1 MFLRKI
7 VVRKLPLFRI
17 SRSAFAL
24 FLSRV
29 HMYTPSSH
37 DEISLRICD
46 PIGNIYY
53 KTSSYLLVRNK
64 IFNFVATK
72 PFLRGGQ
79 GICRFLLQS

>member
-29 HMYTPSSH
+29 HIYTPSSH

-53 KTSSYLLVRNK
+53 
-64 IFNFVATK
+64 
-72 PFLRGGQ
+72 
-79 GICRFLLQS
+79 